1 LAVSCIA
8 ALCVITSGYSQSKG
22 WYTEGHDFAP
32 EKRIRISVT
41 NVLDIALS
49 DQPVVINREQLPL
62 QNIPE
67 RWIAVI
73 DPQLPSNP
81 EPTFEELKEMSGY
94 LRRKETNG
102 HSIVLQVD

>member
-1 LAVSCIA
+1 MIKKILIVCYV
-8 ALCVITSGYSQSKG
+8 ALSYSMHSGYGQARWG

-41 NVLDIALS
+41 NVLDMALPN
-49 DQPVVINREQLPL
+49 QPVIVKRTDLPV

-73 DPQLPSNP
+73 DP
-81 EPTFEELKEMSGY
+81 
-94 LRRKETNG
+94 
-102 HSIVLQVD
+102 